1 MDDERHEPTNICA
14 RRQLLIGAALSLGGL
29 ALSANGALAAAAI
42 AAGADPEK
50 TRTSLHQE
58 VEFNA
63 TPTRIYKIFLDS
75 KQFAAMTK
83 LPADISPDVGGAISM
98 FGGVIVGRNIEL
110 MPAQRIVQAWR
121 PKYWDPGVY
130 SMVKFELVADGA
142 RTKIVLD
149 HTGFPEETYKGLN
162 SGWPERYWNPLAKYL
177 A

>member
-1 MDDERHEPTNICA
+1 MDIEKRESTHACA
-14 RRQLLIGAALSLGGL
+14 RRQLLVGAASSLGGL
-29 ALSANGALAAAAI
+29 ALNASGANAATANATGANS
-42 AAGADPEK
+42 DK

-58 VEFNA
+58 VKFNA
-63 TPTRIYKIFLDS
+63 LPARIYEIFLDS
-75 KQFAAMTK
+75 KQFGAMTK
-83 LPADISPDVGGAISM
+83 MTADISPDAGGAISM
-98 FGGVIVGRNIEL
+98 FDGVILGRNIEL
-110 MPAQRIVQAWR
+110 VPAQRIVQAWR

-149 HTGFPEETYKGLN
+149 HTGFPEGTYKGLN